1 MKFFRDTDKD
11 EALVKRVMIGI
22 LEGVKHI
29 HGLGIAHRDIK
40 PDNIMMSS
48 DKRSEAV
55 PKLID
60 FGLSKVFHIEE
71 MNSEAYG
78 TLAFVSPEIVLGMKH
93 NKQTDVWSLGVLL
106 FIMLSNTIPFLSKNQ
121 EQTKRNIAY

>member
-1 MKFFRDTDKD
+1 MMKFFRDSQKD
-11 EALVKRVMIGI
+11 ESLVQRVMVGI

-40 PDNIMMSS
+40 PDNIVMSS
-48 DKRSEAV
+48 HDRNGAI

-71 MNSEAYG
+71 LSSEAYG

-106 FIMLSNTIPFLSKNQ
+106 FIMLSNTIPFLSKN
-121 EQTKRNIAY
+121 